1 MEEALGEAR
10 WGKTGRTPP
19 SRIRE
24 EFGTKIHSRDAD
36 KLGFLP
42 STLGWGAGPPRLG
55 SPTDPLDEQSELW
68 SQGSKC
74 VIQVGALDQT
84 VLNDHFSRLSGVR
97 WECSCSSATSPSRSP
112 SLPPS
117 PAPSPC
123 LFQSL
128 CNSTSHGFLLHRARL
143 LCECVCERGWG

>member
-42 STLGWGAGPPRLG
+42 STAWVDGWSPKTGLTYRPP
-55 SPTDPLDEQSELW
+55 
-68 SQGSKC
+68 
-74 VIQVGALDQT
+74 
-84 VLNDHFSRLSGVR
+84 
-97 WECSCSSATSPSRSP
+97 
-112 SLPPS
+112 
-117 PAPSPC
+117 
-123 LFQSL
+123 
-128 CNSTSHGFLLHRARL
+128 
-143 LCECVCERGWG
+143 